1 VSLSDRFRRGPSDG
15 EDIPSVDSSRVLDNL
30 GSTEGL
36 GAVGPD
42 QVGVAEESEAAAALV
57 APPIA
62 AGDDAP
68 WRSKG
73 RSVEDEAPAVEMT
86 ASADAVAGEAT
97 IVDEVTADEAG
108 PEDADDAVAAEDD
121 AVATA
126 VVDDLT
132 DTEVDDESLTGA
144 EVDAAGDSL
153 DSDEAVIA
161 TPEREWS
168 TGEAGFKPW
177 ESPMSSGFES
187 TLESLN
193 AAMTSAP
200 DTDAD
205 ADTEAAPAF
214 EPLELV
220 GSADEA
226 AEAVDATAVAEIAE
240 DTAADTDAVAA
251 GAEAAEAAPAA
262 PPLASPAFGRS
273 KFGAMKRDAGG
284 STFETVPGETNG
296 HGGRDWASEAPPVV
310 AADEVAEADKP
321 SEERPAPRGSI
332 FAPSVAPADGRAT
345 SYGLGDRS
353 SSDAPIDPLASLKKR
368 VEDALLRRIGARLAE
383 GEIKEEELRSFVERE
398 LGAVLIGEQTALSK
412 SEREVFVS
420 RLTDDLLGHG
430 PMEQFLKDE
439 SVTEVMVSG
448 LEPMYVERKGRLE
461 LTDVRFT
468 SEAQLRQVIERIVGR
483 VGRRIDESSPMVDAR
498 LPDGSRVNAII
509 PPLSVD
515 GPALTIRKFSQRALV
530 VDDLI
535 KSGSLSQNAADMLS
549 ACVRGRLNILVTGG
563 TGSGKTTMLNVL
575 SSFIPDDQRIVT
587 IEDAVELRLSQHH
600 VIRLEARPPNIEG
613 KGAVSIRELV
623 RNSLRMR
630 PDRIIVGEVRS
641 GEALDMLQA
650 MNTGHDGSL
659 STLHANTPR
668 DVLARLETMVL
679 MAGFEL
685 PVRAIREQIASAVD
699 LIVHIGRLRDGTR
712 RVTHIVE
719 VEGMEGE
726 IITLTDLYLFD
737 YTAGIDDDG
746 RFKGQLKATGL
757 RPKFAERLADQG
769 IEVPLPSRGF
779 DPKGEIAVPAGLG
792 WGR

>member
-1 VSLSDRFRRGPSDG
+1 VSISDRFRRGPGAD
-15 EDIPSVDSSRVLDNL
+15 EDIPSVDSSRVLDSL
-30 GSTEGL
+30 GTTDGL
-36 GAVGPD
+36 GAAVAGPGEGD
-42 QVGVAEESEAAAALV
+42 VAEESAAAAALV

-62 AGDDAP
+62 AGDEAP

-73 RSVEDEAPAVEMT
+73 RSVEDDAI
-86 ASADAVAGEAT
+86 AVA
-97 IVDEVTADEAG
+97 
-108 PEDADDAVAAEDD
+108 
-121 AVATA
+121 
-126 VVDDLT
+126 
-132 DTEVDDESLTGA
+132 S
-144 EVDAAGDSL
+144 VDAAAGDGTDGAEADDVAIDGVAL
-153 DSDEAVIA
+153 DDVEVPTTPVDGLVDDADGELLHAIDEPFTDAAGESATDEDDEEAIA
-161 TPEREWS
+161 ERDWS
-168 TGEAGFKPW
+168 TGDAGFKPW
-177 ESPMSSGFES
+177 ESPMSSGFEA

-193 AAMTSAP
+193 AAMTPEPGADP
-200 DTDAD
+200 DEAIDALRPIAGVGSVD
-205 ADTEAAPAF
+205 EPVGAASTEDVDDVEEIATEAAA
-214 EPLELV
+214 E
-220 GSADEA
+220 EA
-226 AEAVDATAVAEIAE
+226 GVESV
-240 DTAADTDAVAA
+240 
-251 GAEAAEAAPAA
+251 EAAPAA

-273 KFGAMKRDAGG
+273 KFGAMKREPGDP
-284 STFETVPGETNG
+284 TFETVPGEANG
-296 HGGRDWASEAPPVV
+296 HRGRDWASEAPPVV
-310 AADEVAEADKP
+310 AADAPPADEAT
-321 SEERPAPRGSI
+321 EERPAPRGSI
-332 FAPSVAPADGRAT
+332 FAPSVSPADGRAT

-353 SSDAPIDPLASLKKR
+353 ANDAPIDPLAALKKR

-383 GEIKEEELRSFVERE
+383 GEIKEEELRAFVERE
-398 LGAVLIGEQTALSK
+398 LGAVLMGEQTALSK
-412 SEREVFVS
+412 SEREQFVS

-515 GPALTIRKFSQRALV
+515 GPALTIRKFSQRALTV
-530 VDDLI
+530 KDLTD
-535 KSGSLSQNAADMLS
+535 SGSLSQNAADMLS

-563 TGSGKTTMLNVL
+563 TGSGKTTMLNIL

-600 VIRLEARPPNIEG
+600 VIRLEARPSNIEG
-613 KGAVSIRELV
+613 KGAVPIRELV

-679 MAGFEL
+679 MAGFDL

-699 LIVHIGRLRDGTR
+699 LIVHISRLRDGTR

-737 YTAGIDDDG
+737 YGAGIDDEG
-746 RFKGQLKATGL
+746 RFKGELKATGL

-769 IEVPLPSRGF
+769 IEVPLPSVGF
-779 DPKGEIAVPAGLG
+779 DPKGEIAVPAG

>member
-36 GAVGPD
+36 GAVGPE

-73 RSVEDEAPAVEMT
+73 RSPEDEAPAVEMA
-86 ASADAVAGEAT
+86 ASADAVAGEGT

-108 PEDADDAVAAEDD
+108 PEDADDAVEDD
-121 AVATA
+121 AVAVA

-132 DTEVDDESLTGA
+132 DTEVDDEPLADA
-144 EVDAAGDSL
+144 EVLDAAGDSF

-161 TPEREWS
+161 TAEREWS

-187 TLESLN
+187 TLESLS

-200 DTDAD
+200 ETDTGTDAD
-205 ADTEAAPAF
+205 EAF
-214 EPLELV
+214 EALELV

-226 AEAVDATAVAEIAE
+226 ADAVDATAAAEGVE
-240 DTAADTDAVAA
+240 DIVEDAAAA
-251 GAEAAEAAPAA
+251 GDEAAEAAPAA